1 MLNESLTSEKE
12 VIYAKDLVVPILL
25 LLTKSESIDI
35 PFLTV
40 TQIRDALKPIMV
52 LSEKDKE
59 VSPDRVSH
67 FERTI
72 RNTLASHKTL
82 ENQGL
87 VKSFVDPSNPSTYH
101 IKITHKGRKM
111 VSENVL
117 EMFKGFMPPLESLV
131 EQVEN
136 KQKPELPVNTEM
148 PRKSP
153 YDLSEIGL
161 LSIALLQ
168 KESKG
173 AAIPLPVLRQGLA
186 QFKGLEISP
195 LDQRNLLRSH
205 ENLLEY
211 GMITKSKAGLKL
223 TNLGYNHLLKSL
235 FLNKLPAPPQLEA
248 PAVPKSRLRL
258 RVKP

>member
-52 LSEKDKE
+52 LSDKDKE
-59 VSPDRVSH
+59 TSDRVTH

-82 ENQGL
+82 EKQGL
-87 VKSFVDPSNPSTYH
+87 VKSFVDPNNPSTFH
-101 IKITHKGRKM
+101 IKITAKGRKL

-117 EMFKGFMPPLESLV
+117 EMFKGWMPSLESLV

-136 KQKPELPVNTEM
+136 KQKPELPINTESS
-148 PRKSP
+148 RKNP

-161 LSIALLQ
+161 LGIALLQ
-168 KESKG
+168 KESNG

-205 ENLLEY
+205 ESLLEY

-223 TNLGYNHLLKSL
+223 TNSGYNHLLKSL

-258 RVKP
+258 RAKP